1 MINYIF
7 IKVYININAELGM
20 KDEYK
25 TVFINSSKIWELCS
39 VLANCKQVKQFP
51 KNSYH

>member
-7 IKVYININAELGM
+7 IKVYININVELGM

-25 TVFINSSKIWELCS
+25 IVFINSSKIWELCL
-39 VLANCKQVKQFP
+39 VFVNCK
-51 KNSYH
+51 